1 MYCPSPEKSIYR
13 GFTSDGMS
21 KRFNYGGETTWLDK
35 PCSWYL
41 SWVWVL
47 IAASFWSSLLKRP
60 MPLFLFPV
68 GGWVRDSMLPS
79 HCQRLCHV
87 SRHFPR
93 TNQPTPPLPHPKLI
107 HLVWPYLGPSP
118 MKGAKF
124 PGAQPSTKTFPG
136 ILQSSAPA
144 KPPSLPCSTSWR
156 GKHMDCY
163 FFCQNW
169 STELSSHRNC
179 TVPVSLFL
187 LTIKMELKLRKL
199 SFLKEI
205 FFIQIQLL
213 TLSLLTCSDTLITR
227 EENHK

>member
-35 PCSWYL
+35 PYSWYL

-47 IAASFWSSLLKRP
+47 IAASFWSSFLKRP

-144 KPPSLPCSTSWR
+144 KPPSHAPLPGGESIWTVI
-156 GKHMDCY
+156 
-163 FFCQNW
+163 FFAKIDRQN
-169 STELSSHRNC
+169 SVLIEIAQY
-179 TVPVSLFL
+179 LFL
-187 LTIKMELKLRKL
+187 F
-199 SFLKEI
+199 SCW
-205 FFIQIQLL
+205 Q
-213 TLSLLTCSDTLITR
+213 
-227 EENHK
+227 